1 MAELDL
7 LAAER
12 GLPPSLA
19 EPLRSQLRDR
29 LLHAERSSD
38 GDATHEAFARLHN
51 EIERLLIA
59 AERERANDLF
69 CDNRLT
75 DEARRRIERELDL
88 RETYLD
94 NQRGQA

>member
-1 MAELDL
+1 L
-7 LAAER
+7 
-12 GLPPSLA
+12 
-19 EPLRSQLRDR
+19 
-29 LLHAERSSD
+29 
-38 GDATHEAFARLHN
+38 ARLHN